1 MIVEEICPVCRGC
14 GEGMF
19 EGTRCYNCNGSGTV
33 LVETPDENE
42 SEEGPE
48 DESE

>member
-1 MIVEEICPVCRGC
+1 MIVEEICPACRGC

-19 EGTRCYNCNGSGTV
+19 EGTRCYNCHGSGTV
-33 LVETPDENE
+33 LVEVLDE
-42 SEEGPE
+42 SESE